1 MRFTASFFVDSLSA
15 RAPHFAPGL
24 GNSEFARLYRKQA
37 PAKSLP
43 TSKPVRKL
51 CLRITAKVE
60 AEDARAGNFWTRTG
74 PTMTLH
80 YQYQEITRKLYT
92 ISTEPNI
99 PDGSLVNVPT
109 TDEPDGQKKQYQVKL
124 SLVKLSQT
132 GESLSTDNLQLT
144 SGRSPGYSIDSTK
157 SKVIVNTVQ
166 VMMADSTIY
175 RYDAIPPDTLSVA
188 MNPKLGDTC
197 RELGVVALGV
207 FFYDG
212 KKNLYSPVW
221 LNSYD
226 GLYKFAIPCQS
237 PQGNHPST
245 LYTIKVVFASMI
257 GTFPETTT
265 THSQLTLLSLTKL
278 LECLP
283 VQVDKD
289 KGLEDAAAP
298 VEVLPVAGAADAA
311 DAGALVAARQPRL
324 SSQYRTNKN
333 PAAHLTT
340 VGVRR
345 PDYGKAGRV
354 ISVIING
361 LPATIPDG
369 TIYHYDVKCSRISS
383 SSDGLRLSAITPDSN
398 PISLN
403 GKLIKEL
410 QDHVAPNIFAAVR
423 AVYDGKKN
431 LYSSIQLNLPNDS
444 ANFDVPAPG
453 QAPRGDRPPK
463 LYPIKLTLVN
473 TIGTELL
480 HRFIEGKQSEDDKI
494 KTALQ
499 ALNIVIKMAP
509 SERYPTKGRSFFT
522 PDGARPIGR
531 GLILWR
537 GYFQS
542 LRPTL
547 GRMLVN
553 VDISTGVMYKDGP
566 LIDVCVQYLELRNAS
581 QLSAGMPDR
590 IRIKLQ
596 RFLVGLRIEVQP
608 AAGTGEKRIYSI
620 KKVSRRGANEESFQ
634 TREGQTLRVADYYR
648 QASNVQ
654 LRFPAL
660 LCVEVGGKGA
670 LIPLERCTV
679 LPGQLFKKEFPD
691 EKRTE
696 MVEFSTQRPKERFQS
711 IRNALQ
717 VLQYGQSEYIR
728 KFGMNISSDLIT
740 SQARVLQPPR
750 LKYGGVG
757 AKATVDPRGG
767 SWNMADKKFI
777 EPAGITYWVLAI
789 CDPRFPDQAV
799 DAVAKDLVTGCK
811 ATGMNVQDPVPVI
824 RRMNPQGNLMTQLND
839 AGGECNRTKGPPVLF
854 VVVLPD
860 LGNADI
866 YNIVKHWGDVRQGV
880 ATQCLKSKKCG
891 RANAQYWANVALKIN
906 VKRGGVNVITD
917 PSQVGSLY
925 DPHLPTVV
933 MGADVMHPPPGATDR
948 PSFAAMVSSVDA
960 NAAKYVAT
968 LNIQRGRQELIPTLG
983 TMTEELL
990 NSYMGY
996 RAFKEKLAGLA
1007 AAPKRLIFYRV
1018 LIQIGASLARIDE
1031 DYILAATMVL
1041 LRTSLR
1047 RSLLMA
1053 SLVCTPSNCTL
1064 SMLTELPLIKQAC
1077 QALKINP
1084 KITLIIVGKRHHFR
1098 FLAANDK
1105 DVDRSGNC
1113 PAGTVVDRDIGHPL
1127 ELDFYLQSHA
1137 GILGTSRPAHY
1148 SVLYDE
1154 NNLSPDALQSL
1165 SFALCHVYARATR
1178 SVSIPAPVYY
1188 ADIVCARAKHH
1199 FSPGDQSET
1208 VTHTTDPEQTYQAL
1222 EAEFKRVHANQK
1234 NYMYF
1239 SVRPSCP
1246 FVFVD

>member
-1 MRFTASFFVDSLSA
+1 M
-15 RAPHFAPGL
+15 
-24 GNSEFARLYRKQA
+24 
-37 PAKSLP
+37 
-43 TSKPVRKL
+43 
-51 CLRITAKVE
+51 
-60 AEDARAGNFWTRTG
+60 
-74 PTMTLH
+74 
-80 YQYQEITRKLYT
+80 
-92 ISTEPNI
+92 
-99 PDGSLVNVPT
+99 VP
-109 TDEPDGQKKQYQVKL
+109 
-124 SLVKLSQT
+124 
-132 GESLSTDNLQLT
+132 
-144 SGRSPGYSIDSTK
+144 
-157 SKVIVNTVQ
+157 
-166 VMMADSTIY
+166 
-175 RYDAIPPDTLSVA
+175 
-188 MNPKLGDTC
+188 
-197 RELGVVALGV
+197 
-207 FFYDG
+207 
-212 KKNLYSPVW
+212 
-221 LNSYD
+221 
-226 GLYKFAIPCQS
+226 
-237 PQGNHPST
+237 
-245 LYTIKVVFASMI
+245 
-257 GTFPETTT
+257 
-265 THSQLTLLSLTKL
+265 
-278 LECLP
+278 
-283 VQVDKD
+283 
-289 KGLEDAAAP
+289 
-298 VEVLPVAGAADAA
+298 
-311 DAGALVAARQPRL
+311 
-324 SSQYRTNKN
+324 
-333 PAAHLTT
+333 
-340 VGVRR
+340 
-345 PDYGKAGRV
+345 
-354 ISVIING
+354 
-361 LPATIPDG
+361 
-369 TIYHYDVKCSRISS
+369 
-383 SSDGLRLSAITPDSN
+383 ITPDNN

-403 GKLIKEL
+403 TKLIEVL
-410 QDHVAPNIFAAVR
+410 REHVAADIFADVR

-431 LYSSIQLNLPNDS
+431 LYSSIRLNLPNDSANYDVLIPGEALYPIKLTLVNTTIPGTIYHYDAITPDSNPTSLNLKLIKGLQDHVAANIFAGVGGTVYDGKKNLYSSIRLNLPNDS

-453 QAPRGDRPPK
+453 QAPQGDRPPK
-463 LYPIKLTLVN
+463 LYPIKLTLAN

-531 GLILWR
+531 GLVLWR

-566 LIDVCVQYLELRNAS
+566 LIDVCLQYLELSNTS
-581 QLSAGMPDR
+581 QLSARMPNP

-620 KKVSRRGANEESFQ
+620 KKVSRLGANEESFK
-634 TREGQTLRVADYYR
+634 TREGTTLRVADYYR

-691 EKRTE
+691 EKRTD
-696 MVEFSTQRPKERFQS
+696 MVKFSTQNPKERFQS
-711 IRNALQ
+711 IKNALQ
-717 VLQYGQSEYIR
+717 VLQYGQSEYIL
-728 KFGMNISSDLIT
+728 KFGMDISSDLIT

-767 SWNMADKKFI
+767 AWNMADKKFV
-777 EPAGITYWVLAI
+777 EPAKITYWVLAI

-799 DAVAKDLVTGCK
+799 DAVAKDLVTGCR
-811 ATGMNVQDPVPVI
+811 ATGMNIQDPVPVI
-824 RRMNPQGNLMTQLND
+824 RTMNPQGNLMVQLND
-839 AGGECNRTKGPPVLF
+839 AGVECNRTKGPPVLF

-860 LGNADI
+860 IGNADL

-880 ATQCLKSKKCG
+880 ATQCLKSMKCR

-917 PSQVGSLY
+917 PSQVGSLL

-933 MGADVMHPPPGATDR
+933 MGADVMHPPPSALHL
-948 PSFAAMVSSVDA
+948 PSYAALVSSVDA

-968 LNIQRGRQELIPTLG
+968 LNIQRGKQELPIPTLG
-983 TMTEELL
+983 TMTQELL
-990 NSYMGY
+990 TSYMDY
-996 RAFKEKLAGLA
+996 RKFKEKLQGLA
-1007 AAPKRLIFYRV
+1007 AAPKRLIFYRDGVAENQFPQV
-1018 LIQIGASLARIDE
+1018 LAE
-1031 DYILAATMVL
+1031 
-1041 LRTSLR
+1041 
-1047 RSLLMA
+1047 
-1053 SLVCTPSNCTL
+1053 
-1064 SMLTELPLIKQAC
+1064 ELPLIKKAC
-1077 QALKINP
+1077 EALKINP

-1105 DVDRSGNC
+1105 DADRSGNC

-1137 GILGTSRPAHY
+1137 GILGTSRPSHY

-1165 SFALCHVYARATR
+1165 SFALCHV
-1178 SVSIPAPVYY
+1178 
-1188 ADIVCARAKHH
+1188 HH
-1199 FSPGDQSET
+1199 FNPIPDQSET
-1208 VTHTTDPEQTYQAL
+1208 GTHTTDPEQTYLAL

-1239 SVRPSCP
+1239 S
-1246 FVFVD
+1246 